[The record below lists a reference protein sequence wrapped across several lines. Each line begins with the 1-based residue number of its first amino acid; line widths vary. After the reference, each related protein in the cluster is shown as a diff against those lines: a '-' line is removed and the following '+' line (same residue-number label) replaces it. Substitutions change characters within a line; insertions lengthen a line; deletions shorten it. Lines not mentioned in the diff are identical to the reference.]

1 VVLIGGDF
9 VTNQMPHAFL
19 DVELRVIRRQVLD
32 FDVWMSV
39 EELSDWGTFM
49 PGSSINVEID
59 FRFADSIA
67 EVS

>member
-1 VVLIGGDF
+1 MVLIGGDF

-32 FDVWMSV
+32 FDVWMGV
-39 EELSDWGTFM
+39 EELSDSGTLM

-59 FRFADSIA
+59 FGFADSIA
-67 EVS
+67 EVI